1 MDFIIHF
8 FRFLQDLVRM
18 SSLLSPGCPPG
29 RAGGG
34 AGAAGGLFGLFGRV
48 GHVQGTYILHRTR
61 HVIQRTSGAEQ
72 PKHTEGQVGQSTR
85 QSRRR
90 NFHRRALRQS
100 LGPRGQTQNHSM
112 PSAPT
117 HLPLFTIPLYLHFY
131 FLNIP
136 GGHKTNTFTILTS
149 PISDP

>member
-1 MDFIIHF
+1 
-8 FRFLQDLVRM
+8 M

-34 AGAAGGLFGLFGRV
+34 AGAAGGWALR
-48 GHVQGTYILHRTR
+48 TRRPRWPCTR
-61 HVIQRTSGAEQ
+61 HVHTTSYKARHRAHVWCRAAEAHRGAGWAEHKAEQEAQLSPTSAAAAPRTSRSNPEPFNAQ
-72 PKHTEGQVGQSTR
+72 RP
-85 QSRRR
+85 
-90 NFHRRALRQS
+90 
-100 LGPRGQTQNHSM
+100 P
-112 PSAPT
+112 P

-131 FLNIP
+131 FLDIP